1 MNPLDHSGLISGSSP
16 AMLGGEN
23 KPHIE
28 NSPAVSSSTQIRD
41 VGELQKKAPDL
52 YAQIEQFM
60 AYNIC
65 TQMKRHQDRVIAA
78 MKKAR
83 QEQQSG

>member
-1 MNPLDHSGLISGSSP
+1 MNPLDNSSLVSGSSP
-16 AMLGGEN
+16 AMLAGQN
-23 KPHIE
+23 KPNME
-28 NSPAVSSSTQIRD
+28 NSPSVNSSTQIHN

-83 QEQQSG
+83 QEQQGG